1 MQNLKYNYF
10 LKKKQSK
17 NNFFKIFPNLFDNN
31 CVIFNRMDK
40 HERFNEIYNEFK
52 ERIFAFISVKLK
64 NESDSW
70 DVFQEV
76 FAKVF
81 EKINELD
88 SSLNIKS
95 YIYTIAKNKI
105 TDYFRNNKVE
115 MLDISEFENQ
125 ALENSNENAIQRNN
139 DLLRALDCLTARE
152 KEVFE
157 YKYFFNF
164 KISEISEKLGLTEGA
179 VKRYL
184 FDATLKLKER
194 LK

>member
-1 MQNLKYNYF
+1 
-10 LKKKQSK
+10 
-17 NNFFKIFPNLFDNN
+17 
-31 CVIFNRMDK
+31 MDK

-52 ERIFAFISVKLK
+52 ERIFAFISVKLQ
-64 NESDSW
+64 NESDRW

-105 TDYFRNNKVE
+105 TDYFRNNKIE

-125 ALENSNENAIQRNN
+125 VLENTNESAIQRNN
-139 DLLRALDCLTARE
+139 DLLKALDCLTARE

>member
-1 MQNLKYNYF
+1 
-10 LKKKQSK
+10 
-17 NNFFKIFPNLFDNN
+17 
-31 CVIFNRMDK
+31 MDK